1 MPKEVEAVVLE
12 KTALNCSCTLNV
24 HERYEDCFFFN
35 KNACLEETEN
45 IRFLHRKAKE
55 CSDCGINS
63 SSSNWSYT
71 LKH

>member
-12 KTALNCSCTLNV
+12 KTALNCLCTLNV
-24 HERYEDCFFFN
+24 HVRKEDWFIKRN
-35 KNACLEETEN
+35 VSYRNREE
-45 IRFLHRKAKE
+45 IKFLHRKIKE